1 MTDPLFQAMLLLW
14 LQLLILLLLLLLV
27 MLLFLL
33 MNDKQPCEVGANE
46 TQPAILLMLGW
57 DLSGTG
63 LRQGWD
69 LDELSNIEKPS

>member
-14 LQLLILLLLLLLV
+14 LLLLILLLPLLLV
-27 MLLFLL
+27 LLLFLL

-57 DLSGTG
+57 DLAGTG